1 MLVNLVSQLLI
12 LRGEVL
18 DSIKPSIMAVTLQP
32 LNLPGKDLQLVA
44 EKGHG

>member
-18 DSIKPSIMAVTLQP
+18 DSIKPSITAVIL
-32 LNLPGKDLQLVA
+32 
-44 EKGHG
+44 